1 MARRLQAMGLPQYQ
15 DTINENGRWSG
26 VLNWAEKA
34 GDLPLR
40 QTKPRGYFVNSMSD
54 LFHESIPANWLIR
67 VWDVMWQK
75 SEHTFLILTK
85 RAELMAERVQ
95 GMVNIYGVLP
105 NVWLGV
111 SAENQAAVDSRIPH
125 LVRTPARGRFLSCE
139 PLLEGVDLGLFG
151 TIPKDSVDGRYLQIY
166 NRIDWIIAGGESG
179 PNARQMHPDWA
190 RAIRDQAQAAQIPF
204 FFKQMSK
211 KAAIP
216 DDLLIREMPEFSKC
230 T

>member
-1 MARRLQAMGLPQYQ
+1 MSTKIEWVTNPDGTPGETWNPVVGCSRVTEGCRHCYAERMARRLQAMGLPQYQ

-40 QTKPRGYFVNSMSD
+40 QTKPRTYFVNSMSD
-54 LFHESIPANWLIR
+54 LFHESISVSWLVKI
-67 VWDVMWQK
+67 WDIM
-75 SEHTFLILTK
+75 
-85 RAELMAERVQ
+85 
-95 GMVNIYGVLP
+95 
-105 NVWLGV
+105 
-111 SAENQAAVDSRIPH
+111 
-125 LVRTPARGRFLSCE
+125 C
-139 PLLEGVDLGLFG
+139 
-151 TIPKDSVDGRYLQIY
+151 
-166 NRIDWIIAGGESG
+166 WIIAGGESG
-179 PNARQMHPDWA
+179 PKARQMHPDWA